1 MNGLQ
6 RLDQQYRDQP
16 SLFDA
21 PPPVRELARLSH
33 PQTSHEAAEKLIA
46 SGRLAGDSAAAL
58 DMVREHPGL
67 TGYELQ
73 NLDRSGRDDR
83 IRKRLGGLA
92 NSGLLRRGES
102 RRCRVK
108 GSMCVTWYP
117 AIGVNGE

>member
-1 MNGLQ
+1 MQ
-6 RLDQQYRDQP
+6 RMDQQYRDQP

-21 PPPVRELARLSH
+21 HLTTREFARRSH

-46 SGRLAGDSAAAL
+46 SGRLKGDSAAAL
-58 DMVREHPGL
+58 DMVRDHPGL
-67 TGYELQ
+67 TAYELQ
-73 NLDRSGRDDR
+73 DLDQSGRDDR

-108 GSMCVTWYP
+108 GSNCVTWYP
-117 AIGVNGE
+117 ANGVER